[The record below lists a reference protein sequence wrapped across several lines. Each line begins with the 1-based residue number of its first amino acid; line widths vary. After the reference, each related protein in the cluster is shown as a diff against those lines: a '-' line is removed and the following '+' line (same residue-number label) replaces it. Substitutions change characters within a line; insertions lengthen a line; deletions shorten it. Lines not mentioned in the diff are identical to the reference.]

1 MEVLIKPATVTRI
14 LLAMI
19 AVLTCTHLAAQYS
32 IFYWGDP
39 HLYGLVPLF
48 NLDAEANL
56 PSLYAFTTLFSCAV
70 LLALIGAAAYRKPA
84 GHALQWFG
92 LALVFLFLSVD
103 EALYLHE
110 RIMFPVRNMLNV
122 SGWLYFSWVIPYGIA
137 LAIIAA
143 LYIGFLRDLPAVT
156 RRYFIF
162 AGIVFT
168 AGALGMELVGGREFE
183 RHGSDLNVTYA
194 AMTTIEELLEML
206 GIAIF
211 IKGLLTHIANEL
223 PTLRIGVGAGV
234 AAAATTTP
242 ATTVTATAGAPVAAA
257 YFSAPNP

>member
-1 MEVLIKPATVTRI
+1 MEVSIKPATVTHI
-14 LLAMI
+14 LLAI
-19 AVLTCTHLAAQYS
+19 IGVLTCTHLAAQYS
-32 IFYWGDP
+32 IFYWEDP
-39 HLYGLVPLF
+39 YLYGLVPLF

-56 PSLYAFTTLFSCAV
+56 PSLYAFSTLFLCA
-70 LLALIGAAAYRKPA
+70 LLLTVIGTTARRKPA
-84 GHALQWFG
+84 GHAIQWFG

-137 LAIIAA
+137 LAVIAL

-156 RRYFIF
+156 RRHFIF
-162 AGIVFT
+162 AGVVFT

-183 RHGSDLNVTYA
+183 RYGSDLNATYA

-211 IKGLLTHIANEL
+211 IKGLLTYIANEL
-223 PTLRIGVGAGV
+223 PTLRIGVSAGAATETT
-234 AAAATTTP
+234 AAAVPTAAAP
-242 ATTVTATAGAPVAAA
+242 AAAA
-257 YFSAPNP
+257 YFSAPSP